1 MFLLINEI
9 FLSDTRYILK
19 LYIIIVSIVMN
30 KCCIKTTSNKALPNA
45 ENKISSEKKVQKIK
59 PR

>member
-9 FLSDTRYILK
+9 FLSDTRHILK

-30 KCCIKTTSNKALPNA
+30 KYCIKTTSNEALQNA
-45 ENKISSEKKVQKIK
+45 EIKISS
-59 PR
+59 